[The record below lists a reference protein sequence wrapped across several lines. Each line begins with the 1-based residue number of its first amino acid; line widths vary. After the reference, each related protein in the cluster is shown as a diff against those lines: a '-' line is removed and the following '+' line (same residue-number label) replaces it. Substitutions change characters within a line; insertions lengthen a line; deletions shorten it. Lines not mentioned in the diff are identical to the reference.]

1 MYGLRSF
8 ETVSLLD
15 PTSQMWVDGRE
26 ETVLQSRNVRMVLQC
41 KMCLKNFPLD
51 SHVCMVR
58 EKKQIG
64 EREI

>member
-58 EKKQIG
+58 KKKKIAMTK
-64 EREI
+64 